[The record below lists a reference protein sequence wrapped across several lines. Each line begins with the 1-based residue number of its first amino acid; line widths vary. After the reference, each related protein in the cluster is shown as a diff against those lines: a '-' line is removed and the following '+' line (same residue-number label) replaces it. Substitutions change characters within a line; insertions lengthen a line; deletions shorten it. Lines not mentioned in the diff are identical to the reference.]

1 MKLLRRPFLPNGT
14 EDMPAILQ
22 DLLCP
27 GSWVV
32 EAGCVPPPQHRP
44 GRLLA
49 RLALPDRMAASL
61 KTATM
66 LRLNLGV
73 ILSERLGTLGC
84 TLDPLAELALHEML
98 VNSAIHGNLGVAA
111 GPATTWRD
119 LAAREELLAA
129 ALEDPVLAARI
140 VTVAAGWDAGRI
152 CTVIIDQGSGYSSNA
167 ANDSF
172 ANAARRASG
181 RGLMIA
187 RSAAT
192 VTALHGGRCTRLVF
206 ARALA

>member
-1 MKLLRRPFLPNGT
+1 MKLLRRPFLPDGT

-22 DLLCP
+22 NLLCP

-32 EAGCVPPPQHRP
+32 EAGCAPPKQHHP

-49 RLALPDRMAASL
+49 GQALPDRMAASL

-66 LRLNLGV
+66 LRLNLGT
-73 ILSERLGTLGC
+73 ILSDTLGRLGC
-84 TLDPLAELALHEML
+84 TLEPLAELALHEML
-98 VNSAIHGNLGVAA
+98 VNSAVHGNLGVAA
-111 GPATTWRD
+111 GPATTWGD
-119 LAAREELLAA
+119 LAAREKLLAA
-129 ALEDPVLAARI
+129 ALENPDLAARI
-140 VTVAAGWDAGRI
+140 VTVAAGWDARRV
-152 CTVIIDQGSGYSSNA
+152 CTVIIDQGSGYSSKTA
-167 ANDSF
+167 TGSF

-206 ARALA
+206 ARAMA